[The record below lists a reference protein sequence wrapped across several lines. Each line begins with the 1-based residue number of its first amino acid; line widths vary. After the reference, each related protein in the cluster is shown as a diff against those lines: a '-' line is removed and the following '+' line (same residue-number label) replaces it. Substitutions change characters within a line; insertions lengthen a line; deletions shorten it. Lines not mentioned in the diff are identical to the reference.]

1 MNMIVGLVWML
12 WSSDAVEHEH
22 YFGLGMHAL
31 VIGCSQTRTLFW
43 FGHRCFGHQTQLK
56 TSVMMVWAW
65 LVWSSDAVKEKRSYG
80 LGMDALVIRCSRKR
94 IFPWF
99 GHGCP
104 VHRMQS
110 SMSVIW
116 FWCSGIHEGRSHYA
130 AGDDHNMTMTMTT
143 IATIGLSGVFGK
155 GRWPVSGGSGR
166 WQCPVAVAFI
176 VLE

>member
-1 MNMIVGLVWML
+1 MNIILVWACML
-12 WSSDAVEHEH
+12 WSSDAVKQERCS
-22 YFGLGMHAL
+22 GLGIDAL
-31 VIGCSQTRTLFW
+31 VIRRWQSN
-43 FGHRCFGHQTQLK
+43 

-80 LGMDALVIRCSRKR
+80 LGMDALVIRCSQKR

-110 SMSVIW
+110 SMNVIW
-116 FWCSGIHEGRSHYA
+116 FWCSGIHEGLSHYA

-143 IATIGLSGVFGK
+143 IATIGLSGVGGE
-155 GRWPVSGGSGR
+155 GRWPVAGGSVR
-166 WQCPVAVAFI
+166 WRWP
-176 VLE
+176 L